1 MRASLF
7 AAFSLAVLLSSRF
20 SFATP
25 YPYIASILDS
35 GSSTRVTAWGVSGS
49 AQVGHIWIDF
59 FVGPSQAVLWPET
72 SAAPISLHSSVF
84 SETEVWD
91 ISGSAQVGD
100 GRGPG
105 SGGEYHALLWHGTP
119 ESVVDLHPLGFD
131 SSYANSVSGIS
142 QAGLVIRR
150 AISTPMHCYGMEA

>member
-72 SAAPISLHSSVF
+72 SAAPIRLHSSVF

-91 ISGSAQVGD
+91 ISGSARSATV
-100 GRGPG
+100 
-105 SGGEYHALLWHGTP
+105 
-119 ESVVDLHPLGFD
+119 
-131 SSYANSVSGIS
+131 
-142 QAGLVIRR
+142 AGLAPAANVIRCSGMAR
-150 AISTPMHCYGMEA
+150 PKVSLTFILWDSTPATPIASPA